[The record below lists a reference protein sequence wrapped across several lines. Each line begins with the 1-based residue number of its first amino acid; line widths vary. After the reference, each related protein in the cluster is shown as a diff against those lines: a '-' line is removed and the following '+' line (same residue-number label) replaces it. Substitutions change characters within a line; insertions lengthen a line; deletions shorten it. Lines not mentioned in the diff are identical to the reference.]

1 MRQKTLGILT
11 LLVVVCIGAAFFAYS
26 QSEED
31 PRYGQVGETVFPE
44 LIERVN
50 DVSEFTVVS
59 AQGKLSMHREGK
71 TWRIR
76 ESDDHLAS
84 PNEISKAI
92 IGVAEL
98 SYFEPKTE
106 RAERYVRLQLEEP
119 SAKQSK
125 SKRIILKIGGKTVA
139 DLIVGREKLFLPGR
153 TVGGV
158 YFRLP
163 GTPLSWL
170 GQGNPEAGG
179 TAKDWLAREIA
190 DINGKRVK
198 RVTVRHPDGAVVTVY
213 KPTPMATKFSLADIP
228 QGMKLKYSS
237 DADHI
242 GEILDQLEM
251 EDARR
256 VTSVDVNWTGA
267 LVAELETFDGLLAI
281 VETVLRNNVHWLRV
295 RFQGATGDALQEA
308 KALSSRTAGWVYMM
322 PKYEIVPILRSMQ
335 DLLVPEGTSS

>member
-1 MRQKTLGILT
+1 MRQKTLGILIV
-11 LLVVVCIGAAFFAYS
+11 LVVVCVGAALFAYS
-26 QSEED
+26 QSAED
-31 PRYGQVGETVFPE
+31 PRYRQVGKTVFPG
-44 LIERVN
+44 LIDQVN
-50 DVSEFTVVS
+50 DVSELFVES
-59 AQGKLSMHREGK
+59 AYGKLSLHREGK

-76 ESDDHLAS
+76 ESDDHIAS
-84 PNEISKAI
+84 PNEVSKAI

-98 SYFEPKTE
+98 AYFEPKTE

-125 SKRIILKIGGKTVA
+125 SKRIVLKIDGKTVA

-170 GQGNPEAGG
+170 GEGNPEAGG
-179 TAKDWLAREIA
+179 AAKDWLAREIA
-190 DINGKRVK
+190 DIDGKRVK
-198 RVTVRHPDGAVVTVY
+198 RVTVRHPGGDIVTVT
-213 KPTPMATKFSLADIP
+213 KPTPMVTNFALADIP

-242 GEILDQLEM
+242 GAILEQLEM
-251 EDARR
+251 DDARR
-256 VTSVDVNWTGA
+256 VTSVDVDWTGA
-267 LVAELETFDGLLAI
+267 LVTELETFDGLRAV
-281 VETVLRNNVHWLRV
+281 VETVTRQDVNWLRV

-308 KALSSRTAGWVYMM
+308 EALSSRTAGWVYMM
-322 PKYEIVPILRSMQ
+322 PKYEIVPILRRMR
-335 DLLVPEGTSS
+335 DLLVPEGTNS